1 MATIGNLKFDVD
13 VKPNLTYSNSTTT
26 TGVSSGS
33 FTYNGA
39 DISHSVSHYVNTYID
54 QSFLDQIA
62 EQLPDAQK
70 RVEDREED
78 VKLKQKQQKNKR
90 LRSLIDNVIFSGPV
104 TVIKWNDG
112 THTRVRCRDDEL
124 YDKEKG
130 LLAAMAKKLYE
141 DTNIFVEEL
150 RYWCVE
156 DKEEENEEDDFSEED
171 SYMYDRNKPHI
182 SKDEWHQLKGWFGY
196 DD

>member
-1 MATIGNLKFDVD
+1 MASIGKINVDVN
-13 VKPNLTYSNSTTT
+13 VKPNLTYSTSTT
-26 TGVSSGS
+26 GPINES
-33 FTYNGA
+33 FTFDGTNTFY
-39 DISHSVSHYVNTYID
+39 STSHYVNTYVD
-54 QSFLDQIA
+54 QSFLEQIA
-62 EQLPDAQK
+62 KQLPDAQK
-70 RVEDREED
+70 RIEDREET
-78 VKLKQKQQKNKR
+78 LQLLQKQQRNKR

-112 THTRVRCRDDEL
+112 TYTRVRCRDDEP

-156 DKEEENEEDDFSEED
+156 DETEEDEEDDFSEEYPYID
-171 SYMYDRNKPHI
+171 DRNKPRI
-182 SKDEWHQLKGWFGY
+182 SKDEWYKLKEWFDH